1 MLYKPKEVGDQYC
14 YTNTNIKNKKL
25 TCEFNEVVSLSIC
38 AEIASAVLEKV
49 LTGPDWPILV
59 PLSSTVL
66 LILPLNNPKFT
77 IVQIFKYI

>member
-1 MLYKPKEVGDQYC
+1 L
-14 YTNTNIKNKKL
+14 KKKIL
-25 TCEFNEVVSLSIC
+25 TFEFNEVESLSIC

-66 LILPLNNPKFT
+66 LILPLNSP
-77 IVQIFKYI
+77 